1 MGIRERSMTA
11 ETTTGRW
18 RRLRVEVLLAL
29 LVVAVAGPLVH
40 EYKAQQASR
49 YVFTA
54 AIWDGHTIRLDDYA
68 AVDPPVLGV
77 DRAVKDGHT
86 YSDKAPLQPVLAV
99 PFYAVYRAVG
109 GEPAIER
116 RIDENLGLWWITFWM
131 ATVPAAILAALM
143 YQVGRRYS
151 PDASL
156 PATVGLVFGS
166 ILLPFAAVLFGHSL
180 VALLAFAG
188 FAVLSGDV
196 TNRRLVGAGAL
207 LGAAVAAEYTA
218 AIAVVVVAGYALWR
232 AGRRVVW
239 FVAGG
244 IPFAVGLG
252 WYHTLAFGTPLT
264 HPYRYSA
271 FTEVRDEAAGLLENF
286 SRFHPE
292 HALQVFVDGRGFL
305 IATPIVLVALVGLA
319 AMIRPGASERR
330 AEAVV
335 SLVMFAGFLVI
346 PLFWGNPWG
355 GDSPGARYMTPALPF
370 MVVGATWAFNRA
382 RLVGRLRAV
391 VVAAAAIG
399 IVTMLLATITDPLIP
414 DEAPVSIRWWLEL
427 AVDGDIVPTVFTIAI
442 GPLGWA
448 VQAVLVV
455 VVARALAVAHRNER
469 AAAPAT

>member
-11 ETTTGRW
+11 ETTRGRRW

-40 EYKAQQASR
+40 EYRAQQASR

-54 AIWDGHTIRLDDYA
+54 AMWDGHTIRLDDYA
-68 AVDPPVLGV
+68 AVDPPILGV

-143 YQVGRRYS
+143 YRVGRRYS

-232 AGRRVVW
+232 SGRRVLW

-271 FTEVRDEAAGLLENF
+271 FTEVTAEARGILANF
-286 SRFHPE
+286 DRFHPE
-292 HALQVFVDGRGFL
+292 HAFQVFVDGRGFL
-305 IATPIVLVALVGLA
+305 LATPIVVVGIVGLV
-319 AMIRPGASERR
+319 AMIRRGGSQQR
-330 AEAVV
+330 AAGLI
-335 SLVMFAGFLVI
+335 SLVMFAGFLLI
-346 PLFWGNPWG
+346 PVFWGNPWG
-355 GDSPGARYMTPALPF
+355 GDSPGPRYMTPALPF
-370 MVVGATWAFNRA
+370 LVVGAAAIW
-382 RLVGRLRAV
+382 GRLRLWAT
-391 VVAAAAIG
+391 AAAAIG

-442 GPLGWA
+442 GPLGW
-448 VQAVLVV
+448 VIQAGLVA
-455 VVARALAVAHRNER
+455 VVARGLWKAQRTET
-469 AAAPAT
+469 ATVTA